1 MDKERQ
7 YDAFIS
13 YKHQEL
19 DSLVAMRLHRMLE
32 HYRIPGKIQ
41 ATSGKKRIHRI
52 FRDMDELTPTN
63 DLTENIRQ
71 ALQNAEYLLLI
82 CSKESCRSEW
92 VQKEVE
98 EFLKTHDKNRI
109 ILILLEGEPG
119 EVFPDSCV
127 MLRRRQRTKKG

>member
-41 ATSGKKRIHRI
+41 ATSGKKRIHGSGEESQGAY
-52 FRDMDELTPTN
+52 FKEKCACK
-63 DLTENIRQ
+63 
-71 ALQNAEYLLLI
+71 ALQ
-82 CSKESCRSEW
+82 
-92 VQKEVE
+92 
-98 EFLKTHDKNRI
+98 
-109 ILILLEGEPG
+109 P
-119 EVFPDSCV
+119 
-127 MLRRRQRTKKG
+127 

>member
-32 HYRIPGKIQ
+32 HYRIPGKIH

-52 FRDMDELTPTN
+52 FRDMD
-63 DLTENIRQ
+63 
-71 ALQNAEYLLLI
+71 
-82 CSKESCRSEW
+82 
-92 VQKEVE
+92 
-98 EFLKTHDKNRI
+98 
-109 ILILLEGEPG
+109 
-119 EVFPDSCV
+119 
-127 MLRRRQRTKKG
+127 

>member
-41 ATSGKKRIHRI
+41 ATSGKSGFIESSAI
-52 FRDMDELTPTN
+52 WTN
-63 DLTENIRQ
+63 
-71 ALQNAEYLLLI
+71 
-82 CSKESCRSEW
+82 
-92 VQKEVE
+92 
-98 EFLKTHDKNRI
+98 
-109 ILILLEGEPG
+109 
-119 EVFPDSCV
+119 
-127 MLRRRQRTKKG
+127 

>member
-41 ATSGKKRIHRI
+41 ATSGK
-52 FRDMDELTPTN
+52 
-63 DLTENIRQ
+63 
-71 ALQNAEYLLLI
+71 NA
-82 CSKESCRSEW
+82 
-92 VQKEVE
+92 
-98 EFLKTHDKNRI
+98 
-109 ILILLEGEPG
+109 
-119 EVFPDSCV
+119 DS
-127 MLRRRQRTKKG
+127 

>member
-1 MDKERQ
+1 
-7 YDAFIS
+7 
-13 YKHQEL
+13 
-19 DSLVAMRLHRMLE
+19 
-32 HYRIPGKIQ
+32 
-41 ATSGKKRIHRI
+41 
-52 FRDMDELTPTN
+52 MDELTPTN

-119 EVFPDSCV
+119 EVFPEQ
-127 MLRRRQRTKKG
+127 LRYVEKTAKDTW